1 MRHNLIDQAKLVVTE
16 VPVETTEIELGSAP
30 SVELEA
36 PGDDLS
42 PGDLTENKKPDSEFA
57 TLVEEEARD
66 DSIHSGLFHGSLAV
80 RLAQQIVTG
89 DALAITPLTCH
100 GAELPGRLER
110 LAEQGIT
117 DVAFQPMGD
126 IDRELRAFA
135 AAARI

>member
-1 MRHNLIDQAKLVVTE
+1 MQSERAINTAGPAAAVAYHAFLENRDSRLGGLPNADQFVKLAEAISPETQHLELHAGHLTQLNSID
-16 VPVETTEIELGSAP
+16 
-30 SVELEA
+30 
-36 PGDDLS
+36 
-42 PGDLTENKKPDSEFA
+42 
-57 TLVEEEARD
+57 
-66 DSIHSGLFHGSLAV
+66 
-80 RLAQQIVTG
+80 QQIVTG